1 MKISDLETTAAH
13 YQLSAE
19 ETKRCYEKWQQTK
32 AKKSN
37 KRQRDSTTA
46 TAVSAQHFH
55 CLTLTCHFSDSLVFS
70 LDFFSRS
77 CVSQS

>member
-55 CLTLTCHFSDSLVFS
+55 FLTSHFSHSLVFS
-70 LDFFSRS
+70 VDFLSRS
-77 CVSQS
+77 CFSQS

>member
-55 CLTLTCHFSDSLVFS
+55 CLIPYFSF
-70 LDFFSRS
+70 
-77 CVSQS
+77 